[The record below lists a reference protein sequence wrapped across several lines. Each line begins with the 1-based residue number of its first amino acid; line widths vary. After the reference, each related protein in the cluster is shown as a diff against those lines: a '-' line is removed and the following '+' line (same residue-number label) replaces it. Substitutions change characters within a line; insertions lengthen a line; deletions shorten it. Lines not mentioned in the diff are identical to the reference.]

1 MDKFCLLKAK
11 PRQPP
16 AVISFPGV
24 GRQLFGESLVDAIVE
39 WTKCLEAEDAME
51 NLQDKEIVAGIV
63 QQRTDTFPDIIHI
76 RCNLWWELNSD
87 EFVIKPYPEMAHQ
100 FSGRR
105 SPLKTPA
112 PLLGEHK

>member
-11 PRQPP
+11 PRQTP
-16 AVISFPGV
+16 AVISFPDV
-24 GRQLFGESLVDAIVE
+24 RRQLFGESLVDAIVG
-39 WTKCLEAEDAME
+39 WTKCLEAEGAME

-76 RCNLWWELNSD
+76 RRNLWRELD
-87 EFVIKPYPEMAHQ
+87 CDVFGIKPYPEMSHQ
-100 FSGRR
+100 FNGRR